1 MRVSREE
8 AAENRKRVVSTAGA
22 LFRQHGFDGIGIADL
37 MKQAGLT
44 HGGFYKQ
51 FTSKADLEAEASAE
65 VLSDNAQLWSKIIAR
80 NSDAPL
86 ARLLNFYLAPA
97 QKHALKE
104 GCAMAA
110 LGADAARQTGP
121 VRRVFAEGIA
131 AHARQLEAI
140 IPGNARADKRRNALA
155 ALSQMVGALILA
167 RAMDDDTLADELLQ
181 AAREDLTGRLAG

>member
-8 AAENRKRVVSTAGA
+8 AAKNRKRVVSTAGA

-37 MKQAGLT
+37 MKEAGLT

-51 FTSKADLEAEASAE
+51 FASKADLEAEASAAG
-65 VLSDNAQLWSKIIAR
+65 LSENAQLWSKIIDR
-80 NSDAPL
+80 YSEAPL
-86 ARLLNFYLAPA
+86 ARLVDFYLAPA

-121 VRRVFAEGIA
+121 VRAVFAEGIA
-131 AHARQLEAI
+131 AHAKQLEAI
-140 IPGNARADKRRNALA
+140 VPGNTEVDRRRNALA

-167 RAMDDDTLADELLQ
+167 RATDDETLADELLG
-181 AAREDLTGRLAG
+181 AAREDLTNRFAG

>member
-8 AAENRKRVVSTAGA
+8 AAENRKRVVTTAGE

-51 FTSKADLEAEASAE
+51 FGSKADLEAEASAE
-65 VLSDNAQLWSKIIAR
+65 VLKDNAQLWSKIIAM
-80 NSDAPL
+80 NSSAPL
-86 ARLLNFYLAPA
+86 AGLVDFYLAPA
-97 QKHALKE
+97 QRHTLKE

-110 LGADAARQTGP
+110 LGADAARQAGR
-121 VRRVFAEGIA
+121 VRTAFSKGIA
-131 AHARQLEAI
+131 AHAEQLEAI
-140 IPGNARADKRRNALA
+140 APGNTEADKRRNALA

-167 RAMDDDTLADELLQ
+167 RATDDDTFANALLQ
-181 AAREDLTGRLAG
+181 AARDDLTGRFAG